1 MLVAIINVHV
11 KPEYVEAF
19 NTAILDNARNSIK
32 EPGVA
37 RFDIYQQSDD
47 PTRFILVE
55 IYKTEDSINKHRD
68 TAHYVR
74 WRDSV
79 AEMMAESRIRT
90 TYNIIFPAEKEI

>member
-37 RFDIYQQSDD
+37 RFDVYQQSDD

-79 AEMMAESRIRT
+79 AEMMAEPRIRT
-90 TYNIIFPAEKEI
+90 TYNIMFPAEKGI

>member
-11 KPEYVEAF
+11 KPEYVEKF
-19 NTAILDNARNSIK
+19 TTAILDNARDSIK

-37 RFDIYQQSDD
+37 RFDVYQQSDE

-55 IYKTEDSINKHRD
+55 IYKTEDAVSRHRE
-68 TAHYVR
+68 TSHYIH

-79 AEMMAESRIRT
+79 AEMMAEPRIRT
-90 TYNIIFPAEKEI
+90 THNIVFPIETEI